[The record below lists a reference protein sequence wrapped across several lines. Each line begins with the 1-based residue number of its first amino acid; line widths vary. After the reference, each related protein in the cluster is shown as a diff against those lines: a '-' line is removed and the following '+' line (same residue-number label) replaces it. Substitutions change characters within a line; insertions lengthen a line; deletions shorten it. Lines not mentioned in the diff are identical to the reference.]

1 MELDSSSRIDN
12 RLFEALVGRC
22 ETISCD
28 ESVTLFKE
36 GDKPRGVY
44 IIRSGEASLLSLSA
58 SGKIISS
65 FTAES
70 GSVLGLPSAVA
81 NTPYSL
87 TAVVR
92 KGSVIGFIRLQDF
105 HSLLRSEPTLY
116 PCVLVILSSEIRSA
130 RTALAN
136 AFDGAPSHRDYVQLT
151 EELIV

>member
-1 MELDSSSRIDN
+1 MKLDSSSDIDN
-12 RLFEALVGRC
+12 RLFEALAGRC

-28 ESVTLFKE
+28 EGVTLFKQ
-36 GDKPRGVY
+36 GDKPRGIY
-44 IIRSGEASLLSLSA
+44 IIRNGEANLLMLTT
-58 SGKIISS
+58 SGRIISS

-116 PCVLVILSSEIRSA
+116 PCVLLILSSEIRSA
-130 RTALAN
+130 RTALAS
-136 AFDGAPSHRDYVQLT
+136 AFDTAPSHRDYVQLT